1 MNGITKK
8 TANKLKKLRQ
18 QKGLTQAD
26 VATKAAINT
35 NTYAKIERGEQ
46 AATVIMLEKIARV
59 LGVEVRDVFDFEQEQ

>member
-1 MNGITKK
+1 MNDITKK
-8 TANKLKKLRQ
+8 TANKLKELRQ

-59 LGVEVRDVFDFEQEQ
+59 LGVEVRDVFDFEQ